1 MNKRIRFLTFA
12 AVIAALYVVLTAVS
26 ALFGLDK
33 GVIQFR
39 LSEALTVLPCLTPA
53 AIPGLSVGCLLSSI
67 LFGAIPPDVVFG
79 SLATLAGAV
88 GTYYLGRKVKWLSAL
103 PPIVANTAV
112 IPFVLK
118 HAYHAEGAVPFFA
131 LTVFVGEFVCCGIL
145 GTALLYAIPK
155 SLRKELDV

>member
-1 MNKRIRFLTFA
+1 
-12 AVIAALYVVLTAVS
+12 
-26 ALFGLDK
+26 
-33 GVIQFR
+33 
-39 LSEALTVLPCLTPA
+39 
-53 AIPGLSVGCLLSSI
+53 
-67 LFGAIPPDVVFG
+67 
-79 SLATLAGAV
+79 
-88 GTYYLGRKVKWLSAL
+88 